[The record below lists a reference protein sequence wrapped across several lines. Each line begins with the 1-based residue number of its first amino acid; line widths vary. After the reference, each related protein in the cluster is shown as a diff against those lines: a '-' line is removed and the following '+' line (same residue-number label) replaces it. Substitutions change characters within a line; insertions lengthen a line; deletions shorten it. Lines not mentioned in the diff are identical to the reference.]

1 MRFMTQRRHGWIG
14 GAALVTATLLAG
26 CEVTNPGPVQDEF
39 LADEAAQEGLIFGAQ
54 RSIASTFGG
63 RVLENAFMA
72 REVFPGGQTGAW
84 GADVTEHA
92 GHQQPFNG
100 PGFTNLHEARFITE
114 TAIARFTA
122 AGASNTRLYEA
133 WLWNGWAYR
142 YLGEWWC
149 DAVLPSRDPLNTDP
163 PTFHSNDVN
172 PYHQRAV
179 ESFTEALGYASTDA
193 QRNAAYAG
201 RAQANLWLGNWAA
214 ALADAAAVNDDA
226 FVMEIEQ
233 DATDS
238 NLSNYMYEGNS
249 GLFRSY
255 SAYFTWFFDYY
266 DSTGDSRV
274 PLRDFDPSVPVAVG
288 SLSGFGPVPYREQ
301 AKFTAGSQSF
311 PMADYWEMQLIQAE
325 AILRGAG
332 GGDFNDA
339 MDLINDVRAR
349 TGVALPALTAANAQE
364 AWGHL
369 MTERRIE
376 LWIEGRNAADERRWT
391 RTPPF
396 AGADVQELLNI
407 PDWENPADPGY
418 TVLFVDNPRGL
429 DGAGPAELCYDIPQA
444 ERDRN
449 PNVPATGR

>member
-1 MRFMTQRRHGWIG
+1 MNQRHRGLG
-14 GAALVTATLLAG
+14 GAALLAATLLAA

-54 RSIASTFGG
+54 RRIATTIGG
-63 RVLENAFMA
+63 RVLENAYMA

-84 GADVTEHA
+84 GADVAEHA
-92 GHQQPFNG
+92 GHIQPFNG
-100 PGFTNLHEARFITE
+100 PGFTDLHTARFITE
-114 TAIARFTA
+114 TAIVRFA
-122 AGASNTRLYEA
+122 EAGASDARLYEA

-149 DAVLPSRDPLNTDP
+149 DAVLPSRDPTDTEP
-163 PTFHSNDVN
+163 PPFYSNDVD
-172 PYHQRAV
+172 PYHERAV
-179 ESFTEALGYASTDA
+179 ESFTKALEFASTAA

-201 RAQANLWLGNWAA
+201 RAQANLWLGNWAN
-214 ALADAAAVNDDA
+214 ALADAAAVTDVA
-226 FVMEIEQ
+226 FEQLIEQ
-233 DATDS
+233 DATNS
-238 NLSNYMYEGNS
+238 GLSNYMYEGNS

-255 SAYFTWFFDYY
+255 SSFFTWFVDYFDT
-266 DSTGDSRV
+266 TGDPRV
-274 PLRDFDPSVPVAVG
+274 PLKPFDPAVPVAVG

-301 AKFTAGSQSF
+301 SKFTFGSQPF
-311 PMADYWEMQLIQAE
+311 QLADYWEMQLIQAE

-339 MDLINDVRAR
+339 VALINDVRTR
-349 TGVALPALTAANAQE
+349 TGVEMAPVTAANAQE

-396 AGADVQELLNI
+396 AGADVQALLNI
-407 PDWENPADPGY
+407 PDWDNPADPGY
-418 TVLFVDNPRGL
+418 TPLFVDNPRGL
-429 DGAGPAELCYDIPQA
+429 DGAGPAELCYDIPSA

-449 PNVPATGR
+449 PNVPASGR